1 MIVDKISAS
10 FYTGNT
16 TTNGHSPHSNL
27 EPAPSSYQVPGH
39 CSRIG
44 HLCESI
50 GYNFTQM
57 PNYFKQQNQD
67 DAEHELSQFT
77 RMIQSKCSPVLRVF
91 LCSVYFPP
99 CADDARR
106 VTPPCRSVCN
116 TARRD
121 CEPWMKRSG
130 LKWPYKFECS
140 SFPDPSDHTCVGEDS
155 SITQG
160 GRAAVLL

>member
-1 MIVDKISAS
+1 
-10 FYTGNT
+10 
-16 TTNGHSPHSNL
+16 
-27 EPAPSSYQVPGH
+27 
-39 CSRIG
+39 
-44 HLCESI
+44 
-50 GYNFTQM
+50 M

-91 LCSVYFPP
+91 LCSLYFPP

-140 SFPDPSDHTCVGEDS
+140 SFPNPSGHACVGENS

-160 GRAAVLL
+160 ERAAVIFVLLPWILSLFLTCFRRSVMQVLCCIANFK